1 MSSNELI
8 GYLAGILLALSFLP
22 QVFMTWRSKQA
33 DDLSM
38 GMLSLNFSSAVLY
51 EIYAWQLGL
60 IPVVIMNGLFCLLVL
75 AVLVMKIAFGS
86 KKTSSDQSSTGALT
100 EPN

>member
-1 MSSNELI
+1 MTSNELI

-22 QVFMTWRSKQA
+22 QVIVTWRTKQA

-38 GMLSLNFSSAVLY
+38 GMLSLNLSSAILY

-60 IPVVIMNGLFCLLVL
+60 IPVVIMNGIFCLLVL
-75 AVLVMKIAFGS
+75 AVLIMKLLFAP
-86 KKTSSDQSSTGALT
+86 KKASPTTPNRSPKPSSL
-100 EPN
+100 